1 LLVYRWIA
9 GQLHQRHLL
18 GPALVT
24 LSTTLASVHPWR
36 SDHPLA
42 GLLAN
47 IYRISFCLWPRAFLI
62 GRPPGD
68 SHSLKTLNAAHLVRD
83 NQRLTAKLEEQLGEV
98 QASCRQAT
106 PSGAVERDLHDGAQ
120 QRLVAVVLGLRM
132 AQQRLGSDVDPTISV
147 LLSTTAK
154 ERLAAVAELCE
165 HVAGIR
171 PAVLTEAGP
180 VAAVRTLLERTPIPV
195 HFPAAEIP
203 VWTFRGSPLPTSW

>member
-1 LLVYRWIA
+1 MLLVYRWIA

-18 GPALVT
+18 GPVLVIALVGAIT
-24 LSTTLASVHPWR
+24 SALSTTLASVYPWR
-36 SDHPLA
+36 WDHPLA

-106 PSGAVERDLHDGAQ
+106 PSGAAWSE
-120 QRLVAVVLGLRM
+120 
-132 AQQRLGSDVDPTISV
+132 IC
-147 LLSTTAK
+147 TTAPSN
-154 ERLAAVAELCE
+154 AS
-165 HVAGIR
+165 
-171 PAVLTEAGP
+171 
-180 VAAVRTLLERTPIPV
+180 
-195 HFPAAEIP
+195 
-203 VWTFRGSPLPTSW
+203 SPW